1 MNTTTQPTP
10 AKADKA
16 DVICYTRMPKASV
29 EEGKKFAERECR
41 SFASFP
47 RLMYLRGLEAY
58 KADMARVAAS
68 S

>member
-1 MNTTTQPTP
+1 MNTEAPP
-10 AKADKA
+10 SSVKAEKA

-29 EEGKKFAERECR
+29 EEGKKFAEKECR
-41 SFASFP
+41 TFASFQ

-58 KADMARVAAS
+58 KADQARVTAS